1 VIGWKPKIDTL
12 ASSPLI
18 TMATSSRSGF
28 GSFTFTEWTMM
39 NADDVPTPE
48 WCAFIKTLTVL
59 ELAALRKE
67 LKNSGDTF
75 FVTAIDIE
83 FRRREQE
90 MK

>member
-1 VIGWKPKIDTL
+1 V
-12 ASSPLI
+12 
-18 TMATSSRSGF
+18 
-28 GSFTFTEWTMM
+28 
-39 NADDVPTPE
+39 NAEDVPTPE

-67 LKNSGDTF
+67 LRDSGDTF
-75 FVTAIDIE
+75 FVAAIDIE